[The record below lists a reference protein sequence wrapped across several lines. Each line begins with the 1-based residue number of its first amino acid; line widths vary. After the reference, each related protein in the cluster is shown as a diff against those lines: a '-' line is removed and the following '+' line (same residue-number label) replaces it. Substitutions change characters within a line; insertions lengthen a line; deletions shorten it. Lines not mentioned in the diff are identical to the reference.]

1 MKRQLLKLSALA
13 ALALGL
19 AVSPAAAASLQ
30 LKDGTLV
37 RGTYLGGTSATVNFQ
52 VDGQV
57 KQYNVS
63 DIMLIDFGAGGS
75 AGAAPTT
82 SASANGTA
90 GGPADSAPAASMP
103 SQASDPPQPAPPA
116 PAASTATSNSVT
128 VPAGTHLLVRMI
140 DSIDSDTNHVGDTF
154 QASLAEPLAV
164 GDRVLAPKDALV
176 YGRLVEAR
184 QAGHIQGQSELRVE
198 LTGIQINNQTLSIV
212 TSNYDVAGQSRG
224 EQSAKRAGVGAGLGA
239 LIGALAGGGKGA
251 AIGAGIG
258 AGTAGAVQV
267 LTHGSQIRIPSETE
281 LDFTISQPF
290 NVPTAS

>member
-1 MKRQLLKLSALA
+1 MKTLLMRSSLLA

-19 AVSPAAAASLQ
+19 MVTAAEAASLQ

-37 RGTYLGGTSATVNFQ
+37 QGKYLGGTSATVNFE
-52 VDGQV
+52 VDGQI

-63 DIMLIDFGAGGS
+63 DIMLIDFGAGGPSSGGS
-75 AGAAPTT
+75 AANAPTPIAPP
-82 SASANGTA
+82 SN
-90 GGPADSAPAASMP
+90 APAASGP
-103 SQASDPPQPAPPA
+103 APSPSSQASAPPPAAAPA
-116 PAASTATSNSVT
+116 PAAPSDSVT
-128 VPAGTHLLVRMI
+128 VPSGTHLLVRMI
-140 DSIDSDTNHVGDTF
+140 DSINSETNRVGDTF

-164 GDRVLAPKDALV
+164 GDRVLAPKDTLV

-184 QAGHIQGQSELRVE
+184 AAGRIQGQSELRVE
-198 LTGIQINNQTLSIV
+198 LTGIQINNQTVSIV

-224 EQSAKRAGVGAGLGA
+224 EQTAKRAGVGAGLGA

-251 AIGAGIG
+251 AIGAGLG

-267 LTHGSQIRIPSETE
+267 MTHGSQIKIPSETE

-290 NVPTAS
+290 SVQSAS